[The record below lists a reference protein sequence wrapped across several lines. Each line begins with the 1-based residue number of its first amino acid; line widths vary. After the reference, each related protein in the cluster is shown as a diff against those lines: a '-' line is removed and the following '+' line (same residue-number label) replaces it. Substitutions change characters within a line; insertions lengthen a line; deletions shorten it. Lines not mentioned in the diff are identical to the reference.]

1 MTSIRLQ
8 ALDNSSNPIFTVDPT
23 GGTRILST
31 DDSTGPTIGALTV
44 YGGLGVSKS
53 IYISNTLNATSI
65 STENIICPNATISTL
80 VMSTVTGGSISV
92 TDNVVSNEGQVRGIF
107 TVGNTGNRLRITTSA
122 TGTFI
127 QSGQTAGGT
136 SAPILFTDIF
146 ATSNWMSILTSGNIG
161 IGGNTSPS
169 FKLDV
174 IGTGRIPT
182 FISTD
187 ITAATITL
195 TTGITS
201 TTALLTIA
209 TIPNLITTNITS
221 STLNLTTGITSAS
234 ALLTIATIPNLIT
247 TNVTTSTLNVTTG
260 ITSAS
265 ALLTIATIPNLT
277 STNITTGT
285 LNVITGVTSAT
296 ALLTTAT
303 IPDLTTTNITS
314 STLNITTG
322 ITSASAIL
330 TTATIPNLT
339 TTNITTGVLNASGIT
354 TGPMTI
360 TYNSGGAQLYFQRA
374 DGTSIH
380 TIKTNVDNSMMINAF
395 GGGASMWLNADT
407 SVFFGKLAN
416 TTGSTMSITSST
428 GANGLVVV
436 NSPFRAT
443 TSPATISNLVS
454 TNITSGNAFFTTG
467 ITSAS
472 AILTTATI
480 PNLTTTNITS
490 STLNIT
496 TGITSASALLT
507 IATIPNLITT
517 DITAATITLTTG
529 ITSQSALLTIATI
542 PNLITTNISS
552 STLLVASRNPASVA
566 SFRSV
571 SASTSATVALI
582 ELQRDPSSGGDALY
596 GDGSTSN
603 VRCKSSIRLINR
615 TFSTPKQNDAIT
627 FNADGIGAAFNL
639 DLNYG
644 FVSILDTREST
655 GITNGSMVVNGG
667 MAVAKTIY
675 STNVNT
681 TTFTSGNA
689 FFTTGITSASA
700 LLTTATIPNLITT
713 NITSSTLNLTTG
725 ITAGTGRFT
734 SITGGT
740 GFFTTGITTGNLT
753 VNTVDS
759 TPTIGDIYKQVSFSG
774 ANSQAAA
781 ANVIGLT
788 FTNANTR
795 GFKVFVT
802 VVVLATSSLYAFY
815 ELDGIQRGADW
826 QMSSAR
832 TGDDPIVVFS
842 ITTSGQVQYTSSTY
856 AGFTSLTFKF
866 RALTI
871 ST

>member
-1 MTSIRLQ
+1 M
-8 ALDNSSNPIFTVDPT
+8 AAIFDSDTFIQSVEIYD
-23 GGTRILST
+23 ST
-31 DDSTGPTIGALTV
+31 DSTSSVGCLMLYGGLTV
-44 YGGLGVSKS
+44 YTTANAVSQTQGGGLTMLGGASISKDILLSGLLRNTNITESTNASNGGIFTLGGLGVTKNLNVNGIAS
-53 IYISNTLNATSI
+53 I
-65 STENIICPNATISTL
+65 
-80 VMSTVTGGSISV
+80 
-92 TDNVVSNEGQVRGIF
+92 
-107 TVGNTGNRLRITTSA
+107 GNTSFVNTTSA
-122 TGTFI
+122 NILNTNLTTTNISSSTLLVASRNPASVASFR
-127 QSGQTAGGT
+127 SVSAST
-136 SAPILFTDIF
+136 SATVALIELQRDPSSGGDALYGDGS
-146 ATSNWMSILTSGNIG
+146 TSNVRCKSSIRLINRTFSTPKQNDAITFNADGTGVAFNLDLNYGFVSILDTRES
-161 IGGNTSPS
+161 
-169 FKLDV
+169 
-174 IGTGRIPT
+174 
-182 FISTD
+182 
-187 ITAATITL
+187 
-195 TTGITS
+195 TGITNGSMVVNGGMAVAKTIYS
-201 TTALLTIA
+201 TNVNTTTFTSGTAFF
-209 TIPNLITTNITS
+209 
-221 STLNLTTGITSAS
+221 TTGITSAS

-247 TNVTTSTLNVTTG
+247 TNVTTNTLNV
-260 ITSAS
+260 
-265 ALLTIATIPNLT
+265 
-277 STNITTGT
+277 
-285 LNVITGVTSAT
+285 
-296 ALLTTAT
+296 
-303 IPDLTTTNITS
+303 
-314 STLNITTG
+314 TTG

-472 AILTTATI
+472 A
-480 PNLTTTNITS
+480 
-490 STLNIT
+490 
-496 TGITSASALLT
+496 
-507 IATIPNLITT
+507 
-517 DITAATITLTTG
+517 
-529 ITSQSALLTIATI
+529 
-542 PNLITTNISS
+542 
-552 STLLVASRNPASVA
+552 
-566 SFRSV
+566 
-571 SASTSATVALI
+571 
-582 ELQRDPSSGGDALY
+582 
-596 GDGSTSN
+596 
-603 VRCKSSIRLINR
+603 
-615 TFSTPKQNDAIT
+615 
-627 FNADGIGAAFNL
+627 
-639 DLNYG
+639 
-644 FVSILDTREST
+644 
-655 GITNGSMVVNGG
+655 
-667 MAVAKTIY
+667 
-675 STNVNT
+675 
-681 TTFTSGNA
+681 
-689 FFTTGITSASA
+689 

-713 NITSSTLNLTTG
+713 NVTSSTLNLTTG

>member
-265 ALLTIATIPNLT
+265 ALLTIATIPNL
-277 STNITTGT
+277 
-285 LNVITGVTSAT
+285 
-296 ALLTTAT
+296 
-303 IPDLTTTNITS
+303 
-314 STLNITTG
+314 
-322 ITSASAIL
+322 
-330 TTATIPNLT
+330 
-339 TTNITTGVLNASGIT
+339 
-354 TGPMTI
+354 
-360 TYNSGGAQLYFQRA
+360 
-374 DGTSIH
+374 
-380 TIKTNVDNSMMINAF
+380 
-395 GGGASMWLNADT
+395 
-407 SVFFGKLAN
+407 
-416 TTGSTMSITSST
+416 
-428 GANGLVVV
+428 
-436 NSPFRAT
+436 
-443 TSPATISNLVS
+443 
-454 TNITSGNAFFTTG
+454 
-467 ITSAS
+467 
-472 AILTTATI
+472 
-480 PNLTTTNITS
+480 
-490 STLNIT
+490 
-496 TGITSASALLT
+496 
-507 IATIPNLITT
+507 
-517 DITAATITLTTG
+517 
-529 ITSQSALLTIATI
+529 
-542 PNLITTNISS
+542 ITTNISS

-582 ELQRDPSSGGDALY
+582 ELQRDPSSGGDLLY

-627 FNADGIGAAFNL
+627 FNADGTGVAFNL

>member
-201 TTALLTIA
+201 TTALLKTIY
-209 TIPNLITTNITS
+209 S
-221 STLNLTTGITSAS
+221 
-234 ALLTIATIPNLIT
+234 
-247 TNVTTSTLNVTTG
+247 TNVN
-260 ITSAS
+260 
-265 ALLTIATIPNLT
+265 
-277 STNITTGT
+277 
-285 LNVITGVTSAT
+285 
-296 ALLTTAT
+296 
-303 IPDLTTTNITS
+303 TTT
-314 STLNITTG
+314 
-322 ITSASAIL
+322 
-330 TTATIPNLT
+330 
-339 TTNITTGVLNASGIT
+339 
-354 TGPMTI
+354 
-360 TYNSGGAQLYFQRA
+360 F
-374 DGTSIH
+374 
-380 TIKTNVDNSMMINAF
+380 
-395 GGGASMWLNADT
+395 
-407 SVFFGKLAN
+407 
-416 TTGSTMSITSST
+416 
-428 GANGLVVV
+428 
-436 NSPFRAT
+436 
-443 TSPATISNLVS
+443 
-454 TNITSGNAFFTTG
+454 TSGTAFF
-467 ITSAS
+467 
-472 AILTTATI
+472 
-480 PNLTTTNITS
+480 
-490 STLNIT
+490 T

>member
-303 IPDLTTTNITS
+303 IP
-314 STLNITTG
+314 
-322 ITSASAIL
+322 
-330 TTATIPNLT
+330 NLT
-339 TTNITTGVLNASGIT
+339 TTNV
-354 TGPMTI
+354 
-360 TYNSGGAQLYFQRA
+360 
-374 DGTSIH
+374 
-380 TIKTNVDNSMMINAF
+380 
-395 GGGASMWLNADT
+395 
-407 SVFFGKLAN
+407 
-416 TTGSTMSITSST
+416 
-428 GANGLVVV
+428 
-436 NSPFRAT
+436 
-443 TSPATISNLVS
+443 
-454 TNITSGNAFFTTG
+454 
-467 ITSAS
+467 
-472 AILTTATI
+472 
-480 PNLTTTNITS
+480 TTN
-490 STLNIT
+490 TLNVT
-496 TGITSASALLT
+496 V
-507 IATIPNLITT
+507 
-517 DITAATITLTTG
+517 G

-627 FNADGIGAAFNL
+627 FNADGTGVAFNL

>member
-260 ITSAS
+260 ITSA
-265 ALLTIATIPNLT
+265 
-277 STNITTGT
+277 
-285 LNVITGVTSAT
+285 
-296 ALLTTAT
+296 
-303 IPDLTTTNITS
+303 
-314 STLNITTG
+314 
-322 ITSASAIL
+322 
-330 TTATIPNLT
+330 
-339 TTNITTGVLNASGIT
+339 
-354 TGPMTI
+354 
-360 TYNSGGAQLYFQRA
+360 
-374 DGTSIH
+374 
-380 TIKTNVDNSMMINAF
+380 
-395 GGGASMWLNADT
+395 
-407 SVFFGKLAN
+407 
-416 TTGSTMSITSST
+416 
-428 GANGLVVV
+428 
-436 NSPFRAT
+436 
-443 TSPATISNLVS
+443 
-454 TNITSGNAFFTTG
+454 
-467 ITSAS
+467 
-472 AILTTATI
+472 
-480 PNLTTTNITS
+480 
-490 STLNIT
+490 
-496 TGITSASALLT
+496 
-507 IATIPNLITT
+507 
-517 DITAATITLTTG
+517 
-529 ITSQSALLTIATI
+529 SALLTIATI

>member
-1 MTSIRLQ
+1 
-8 ALDNSSNPIFTVDPT
+8 
-23 GGTRILST
+23 
-31 DDSTGPTIGALTV
+31 
-44 YGGLGVSKS
+44 
-53 IYISNTLNATSI
+53 
-65 STENIICPNATISTL
+65 
-80 VMSTVTGGSISV
+80 
-92 TDNVVSNEGQVRGIF
+92 
-107 TVGNTGNRLRITTSA
+107 
-122 TGTFI
+122 
-127 QSGQTAGGT
+127 
-136 SAPILFTDIF
+136 
-146 ATSNWMSILTSGNIG
+146 
-161 IGGNTSPS
+161 
-169 FKLDV
+169 
-174 IGTGRIPT
+174 
-182 FISTD
+182 
-187 ITAATITL
+187 
-195 TTGITS
+195 
-201 TTALLTIA
+201 
-209 TIPNLITTNITS
+209 
-221 STLNLTTGITSAS
+221 
-234 ALLTIATIPNLIT
+234 
-247 TNVTTSTLNVTTG
+247 
-260 ITSAS
+260 
-265 ALLTIATIPNLT
+265 
-277 STNITTGT
+277 
-285 LNVITGVTSAT
+285 
-296 ALLTTAT
+296 
-303 IPDLTTTNITS
+303 
-314 STLNITTG
+314 
-322 ITSASAIL
+322 
-330 TTATIPNLT
+330 
-339 TTNITTGVLNASGIT
+339 
-354 TGPMTI
+354 
-360 TYNSGGAQLYFQRA
+360 
-374 DGTSIH
+374 
-380 TIKTNVDNSMMINAF
+380 
-395 GGGASMWLNADT
+395 
-407 SVFFGKLAN
+407 
-416 TTGSTMSITSST
+416 
-428 GANGLVVV
+428 
-436 NSPFRAT
+436 
-443 TSPATISNLVS
+443 
-454 TNITSGNAFFTTG
+454 
-467 ITSAS
+467 
-472 AILTTATI
+472 
-480 PNLTTTNITS
+480 
-490 STLNIT
+490 
-496 TGITSASALLT
+496 
-507 IATIPNLITT
+507 
-517 DITAATITLTTG
+517 
-529 ITSQSALLTIATI
+529 
-542 PNLITTNISS
+542 
-552 STLLVASRNPASVA
+552 LLVASRNPASVA

>member
-247 TNVTTSTLNVTTG
+247 TNVTTSTLNV
-260 ITSAS
+260 
-265 ALLTIATIPNLT
+265 
-277 STNITTGT
+277 
-285 LNVITGVTSAT
+285 
-296 ALLTTAT
+296 
-303 IPDLTTTNITS
+303 
-314 STLNITTG
+314 
-322 ITSASAIL
+322 
-330 TTATIPNLT
+330 
-339 TTNITTGVLNASGIT
+339 
-354 TGPMTI
+354 
-360 TYNSGGAQLYFQRA
+360 
-374 DGTSIH
+374 
-380 TIKTNVDNSMMINAF
+380 
-395 GGGASMWLNADT
+395 
-407 SVFFGKLAN
+407 
-416 TTGSTMSITSST
+416 
-428 GANGLVVV
+428 
-436 NSPFRAT
+436 
-443 TSPATISNLVS
+443 
-454 TNITSGNAFFTTG
+454 
-467 ITSAS
+467 
-472 AILTTATI
+472 
-480 PNLTTTNITS
+480 
-490 STLNIT
+490 
-496 TGITSASALLT
+496 
-507 IATIPNLITT
+507 
-517 DITAATITLTTG
+517 TTG

>member
-265 ALLTIATIPNLT
+265 ALLTIATIPNL
-277 STNITTGT
+277 
-285 LNVITGVTSAT
+285 
-296 ALLTTAT
+296 
-303 IPDLTTTNITS
+303 
-314 STLNITTG
+314 
-322 ITSASAIL
+322 
-330 TTATIPNLT
+330 
-339 TTNITTGVLNASGIT
+339 
-354 TGPMTI
+354 
-360 TYNSGGAQLYFQRA
+360 
-374 DGTSIH
+374 
-380 TIKTNVDNSMMINAF
+380 
-395 GGGASMWLNADT
+395 
-407 SVFFGKLAN
+407 
-416 TTGSTMSITSST
+416 
-428 GANGLVVV
+428 
-436 NSPFRAT
+436 
-443 TSPATISNLVS
+443 
-454 TNITSGNAFFTTG
+454 
-467 ITSAS
+467 
-472 AILTTATI
+472 
-480 PNLTTTNITS
+480 
-490 STLNIT
+490 
-496 TGITSASALLT
+496 
-507 IATIPNLITT
+507 
-517 DITAATITLTTG
+517 
-529 ITSQSALLTIATI
+529 
-542 PNLITTNISS
+542 ITTNISS

-582 ELQRDPSSGGDALY
+582 ELQRDPSSGGDLLY

-615 TFSTPKQNDAIT
+615 TFTTPKQNDAIT
-627 FNADGIGAAFNL
+627 FNADGTGVAFNL

>member
-277 STNITTGT
+277 STNITTG
-285 LNVITGVTSAT
+285 
-296 ALLTTAT
+296 
-303 IPDLTTTNITS
+303 
-314 STLNITTG
+314 
-322 ITSASAIL
+322 
-330 TTATIPNLT
+330 
-339 TTNITTGVLNASGIT
+339 
-354 TGPMTI
+354 
-360 TYNSGGAQLYFQRA
+360 
-374 DGTSIH
+374 
-380 TIKTNVDNSMMINAF
+380 
-395 GGGASMWLNADT
+395 
-407 SVFFGKLAN
+407 
-416 TTGSTMSITSST
+416 
-428 GANGLVVV
+428 
-436 NSPFRAT
+436 
-443 TSPATISNLVS
+443 
-454 TNITSGNAFFTTG
+454 
-467 ITSAS
+467 
-472 AILTTATI
+472 
-480 PNLTTTNITS
+480 
-490 STLNIT
+490 TLNIT

>member
-265 ALLTIATIPNLT
+265 A
-277 STNITTGT
+277 
-285 LNVITGVTSAT
+285 
-296 ALLTTAT
+296 
-303 IPDLTTTNITS
+303 
-314 STLNITTG
+314 
-322 ITSASAIL
+322 
-330 TTATIPNLT
+330 
-339 TTNITTGVLNASGIT
+339 
-354 TGPMTI
+354 
-360 TYNSGGAQLYFQRA
+360 
-374 DGTSIH
+374 
-380 TIKTNVDNSMMINAF
+380 
-395 GGGASMWLNADT
+395 
-407 SVFFGKLAN
+407 
-416 TTGSTMSITSST
+416 
-428 GANGLVVV
+428 
-436 NSPFRAT
+436 
-443 TSPATISNLVS
+443 
-454 TNITSGNAFFTTG
+454 
-467 ITSAS
+467 
-472 AILTTATI
+472 ILTTATI

-582 ELQRDPSSGGDALY
+582 ELQRDPSSGGDLLY

-615 TFSTPKQNDAIT
+615 TFTTPKQNDAIT
-627 FNADGIGAAFNL
+627 FNADGTGVAFNL

>member
-303 IPDLTTTNITS
+303 IP
-314 STLNITTG
+314 
-322 ITSASAIL
+322 
-330 TTATIPNLT
+330 NLT
-339 TTNITTGVLNASGIT
+339 TTNV
-354 TGPMTI
+354 
-360 TYNSGGAQLYFQRA
+360 
-374 DGTSIH
+374 
-380 TIKTNVDNSMMINAF
+380 
-395 GGGASMWLNADT
+395 
-407 SVFFGKLAN
+407 
-416 TTGSTMSITSST
+416 
-428 GANGLVVV
+428 
-436 NSPFRAT
+436 
-443 TSPATISNLVS
+443 
-454 TNITSGNAFFTTG
+454 
-467 ITSAS
+467 
-472 AILTTATI
+472 
-480 PNLTTTNITS
+480 TTN
-490 STLNIT
+490 TLNVT
-496 TGITSASALLT
+496 V
-507 IATIPNLITT
+507 
-517 DITAATITLTTG
+517 G

-582 ELQRDPSSGGDALY
+582 ELQRDPSSGGDLLY

-615 TFSTPKQNDAIT
+615 TFTTPKQNDAIT
-627 FNADGIGAAFNL
+627 FNADGTGVAFNL

>member
-265 ALLTIATIPNLT
+265 ALLTIATIPNL
-277 STNITTGT
+277 
-285 LNVITGVTSAT
+285 
-296 ALLTTAT
+296 
-303 IPDLTTTNITS
+303 
-314 STLNITTG
+314 
-322 ITSASAIL
+322 
-330 TTATIPNLT
+330 
-339 TTNITTGVLNASGIT
+339 
-354 TGPMTI
+354 
-360 TYNSGGAQLYFQRA
+360 
-374 DGTSIH
+374 
-380 TIKTNVDNSMMINAF
+380 
-395 GGGASMWLNADT
+395 
-407 SVFFGKLAN
+407 
-416 TTGSTMSITSST
+416 
-428 GANGLVVV
+428 
-436 NSPFRAT
+436 
-443 TSPATISNLVS
+443 
-454 TNITSGNAFFTTG
+454 
-467 ITSAS
+467 
-472 AILTTATI
+472 
-480 PNLTTTNITS
+480 
-490 STLNIT
+490 
-496 TGITSASALLT
+496 
-507 IATIPNLITT
+507 
-517 DITAATITLTTG
+517 
-529 ITSQSALLTIATI
+529 
-542 PNLITTNISS
+542 ITTNISS

-582 ELQRDPSSGGDALY
+582 ELQRDPSSGGDLLY

>member
-265 ALLTIATIPNLT
+265 ALLTIATIPNLITTNVTTSTLNVTTGITSASALLTIATIPNLT

-303 IPDLTTTNITS
+303 IP
-314 STLNITTG
+314 
-322 ITSASAIL
+322 
-330 TTATIPNLT
+330 NLT
-339 TTNITTGVLNASGIT
+339 TTNV
-354 TGPMTI
+354 
-360 TYNSGGAQLYFQRA
+360 
-374 DGTSIH
+374 
-380 TIKTNVDNSMMINAF
+380 
-395 GGGASMWLNADT
+395 
-407 SVFFGKLAN
+407 
-416 TTGSTMSITSST
+416 
-428 GANGLVVV
+428 
-436 NSPFRAT
+436 
-443 TSPATISNLVS
+443 
-454 TNITSGNAFFTTG
+454 
-467 ITSAS
+467 
-472 AILTTATI
+472 
-480 PNLTTTNITS
+480 TTN
-490 STLNIT
+490 TLNVT
-496 TGITSASALLT
+496 V
-507 IATIPNLITT
+507 
-517 DITAATITLTTG
+517 G